1 MEYISKM
8 VKKIKSIVVIILIIV
23 IIGIE
28 FFGEEETETKTKE
41 YKEPSKVSELCTLP
55 TVSKIDRIDFYCG
68 GSKKEIYNQEI
79 INNILNQINNIS
91 IRSIASNE
99 SVPRTETYE
108 YRMEL
113 VLSDK
118 SWNIVFYP
126 NNYIGLG
133 AYGIQKSDEDI
144 IGYAERLYSSIP

>member
-28 FFGEEETETKTKE
+28 FFGEEETETKE

-79 INNILNQINNIS
+79 INNILYQINNIS
-91 IRSIASNE
+91 IRIIASNE
-99 SVPRTETYE
+99 SVPRTETWE

-113 VLSDK
+113 VLSNK
-118 SWNIVFYP
+118 RWSIAFYP
-126 NNYIGLG
+126 NNYIQLGVYGL
-133 AYGIQKSDEDI
+133 QKSDEDI
-144 IGYAERLYSSIP
+144 MGYAERLYSSLP